1 MNVSKKQTKPM
12 KRQLVEL
19 IFFATI
25 VAMEIFFIN
34 QINLFLNT
42 ALDLVSDHHV
52 WLMFSTFFIYVP
64 IILMPFGLLFHSFER
79 LSSQIQSEFSGL
91 DLLKSVILLHVVGA
105 VYASCFWLLK
115 SEGILNAIIVEMKE
129 MNYLLLGLIVV
140 VSYNVAKELTD
151 PVKLANV
158 LKVTICICFI
168 WIFYFWFGLD
178 DGCTSSGGDG
188 LFTSGEKDC
197 DPDYIKAKEALK
209 NKGVELGFNSN
220 AGFAAQY
227 LWMVGAGFVT
237 TLTVYFVKNRNV

>member
-1 MNVSKKQTKPM
+1 MSVSEKPFKPM
-12 KRQLVEL
+12 KRQLLEL
-19 IFFATI
+19 MIFAVV
-25 VAMEIFFIN
+25 VALEILFFE
-34 QINLFLNT
+34 QISDFFNA
-42 ALDLVSDHHV
+42 ALKFVSANKA
-52 WLMFSTFFIYVP
+52 WFIFSTFFIFVP
-64 IILMPFGLLFHSFER
+64 IIIMPFGLLFNSFER
-79 LSSQIQSEFSGL
+79 LSSQIQSEFSGV
-91 DLLKSVILLHVVGA
+91 DLLKLVILLHVVA
-105 VYASCFWLLK
+105 AAYASCFWLLQ
-115 SEGILNAIIVEMKE
+115 SQGILNAIFAEMKE
-129 MNYLLLGLIVV
+129 MNYLLLGLIVF
-140 VSYNVAKELTD
+140 VSYNVAKKLTD

-168 WIFYFWFGLD
+168 WVFYLWFGLD